1 MLQIMKVFKLLT
13 LYLYSALESKWLP
26 PPLNWFK
33 LNLDESSMGN
43 PGLVGGG
50 IIRDSFGRWV
60 KGYARAIGVTTSVA
74 AELWASRDGIR
85 LCISLNLPA
94 VEIELDAKVVADL
107 MRSRNS
113 RANISNVIVAG
124 CKDGLKKILFV
135 RIMHYFREANKCTDA
150 LARRGAL
157 LPQDFMIFMNPP
169 PKVEMLLSLDAIG
182 TMYDRFVPSSLKAF

>member
-1 MLQIMKVFKLLT
+1 
-13 LYLYSALESKWLP
+13 
-26 PPLNWFK
+26 
-33 LNLDESSMGN
+33 MGN

-74 AELWASRDGIR
+74 TELWASRDGIR
-85 LCISLNLPA
+85 LCISLNRPA

-113 RANISNVIVAG
+113 RANISNVIVAD

-150 LARRGAL
+150 LARHGAL

-182 TMYDRFVPSSLKAF
+182 TMYDRFVPPSLEAF

>member
-13 LYLYSALESKWLP
+13 LYMDSALESKWLP

-43 PGLVGGG
+43 PSLVGGG

-74 AELWASRDGIR
+74 AELWASREGIR

-113 RANISNVIVAG
+113 RANISNVIVAD

-135 RIMHYFREANKCTDA
+135 KIMHYFRETNKCADA
-150 LARRGAL
+150 LARCGAL
-157 LPQDFMIFMNPP
+157 LPQDFMIFMNPS

-182 TMYDRFVPSSLKAF
+182 TMYDRFVPSSLEAF